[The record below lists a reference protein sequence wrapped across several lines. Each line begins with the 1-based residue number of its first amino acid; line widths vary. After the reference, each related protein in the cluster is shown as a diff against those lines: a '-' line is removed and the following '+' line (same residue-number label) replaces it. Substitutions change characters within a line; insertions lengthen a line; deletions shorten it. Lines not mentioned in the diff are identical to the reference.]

1 MGDAGV
7 VPASTFTTMI
17 SASAILSVA
26 PAAEKYVYQLL
37 PQMRRAAIDI
47 SDQRAAHFLAQI
59 HHESQGFTRVV
70 ENLNYSADRLR
81 QLFSRKRI
89 SAEDCERYGRT
100 EDHPADPRKLA
111 NILYGGEFGR
121 RELGNTEP
129 DDGWR
134 FRGRGLKQVTGRANY
149 RAFSLWWRE
158 DESVLRE
165 PEVLEQPHGAVASAV
180 WFWTARQLNHIAD
193 HASVERITRVVN
205 GGFHGVEER
214 KALFERYLRA
224 LQADRG

>member
-1 MGDAGV
+1 MGDAGA
-7 VPASTFTTMI
+7 VPASTLKTMI

-26 PAAEKYVYQLL
+26 PAAKKYVYQLL
-37 PQMRRAAIDI
+37 PQMRRAEIDVN
-47 SDQRAAHFLAQI
+47 DQRVAHFLAQT

-81 QLFSRKRI
+81 RMFSRKRI

-100 EDHPADPRKLA
+100 KDHPANPRMLA

-121 RELGNTEP
+121 RMLGNTEP

-134 FRGRGLKQVTGRANY
+134 FRGRGLIQVTGRANY
-149 RAFSLWWRE
+149 RAFSLWWRG

-180 WFWTARQLNHIAD
+180 WFWTTRRLNRIAD
-193 HASVERITRVVN
+193 HASVERVTRAVN
-205 GGFHGVEER
+205 GGLNGVKER

-224 LQADRG
+224 LQTDRG